1 MLWKPDVS
9 IYELA
14 EKENGP
20 PSPYLY
26 ITHYGDV
33 IMEDVLTVITSCSM
47 DVYKFP
53 FDTQNCHMT
62 ISSMVHSNSEIK
74 LIASS
79 NSTRITQQSRRILKT
94 QGEWDLLNMT
104 VTGENMTF
112 EPGTWDIIKY
122 TITIRR
128 KPLLHILNFHVPV
141 LFFLVLDLAS
151 FFIPDNKGD
160 KISFKV
166 TILLAI
172 SVLLLILNEILP
184 SKSFKCPLIATYI
197 IFIFAFMMVS
207 LLETILVAY
216 LTEMDSAGEER
227 EKNSITTRKGTSTSE
242 KDEKRRRGSNSRTS
256 SGVNSTSQSLAGMG
270 LGGAGEMVDLH
281 FLQMVVQ
288 QVQDLR
294 ENPPSL
300 APRAQRYY
308 SRVAKRI
315 NTAFILFYFCSSS
328 LFLIVISV
336 EWMD

>member
-1 MLWKPDVS
+1 MPVLLHIYSFCLILTVHEAFPQSLCAPHDVLDYLNLTRNSEKFINSRPVRDWTRPTEVYLDVYLSAILSVVEKSQIFVSCLWLSTTWHNELISWNPEDFCGITKVSLPREMLWKPDIS

-62 ISSMVHSNSEIK
+62 ISSMAHSKKEDF
-74 LIASS
+74 
-79 NSTRITQQSRRILKT
+79 SRRT
-94 QGEWDLLNMT
+94 PLN
-104 VTGENMTF
+104 
-112 EPGTWDIIKY
+112 
-122 TITIRR
+122 
-128 KPLLHILNFHVPV
+128 
-141 LFFLVLDLAS
+141 
-151 FFIPDNKGD
+151 
-160 KISFKV
+160 KV
-166 TILLAI
+166 KF
-172 SVLLLILNEILP
+172 P
-184 SKSFKCPLIATYI
+184 F
-197 IFIFAFMMVS
+197 VS
-207 LLETILVAY
+207 
-216 LTEMDSAGEER
+216 
-227 EKNSITTRKGTSTSE
+227 
-242 KDEKRRRGSNSRTS
+242 DEKRRQGSNSRTS
-256 SGVNSTSQSLAGMG
+256 SGVNSTSESLAGMG